1 MTPQPAPFRSFGRR
15 ATLKE
20 MHITPMNPKAN
31 PPTVSASQS
40 HSRLLAHLMALMVS
54 AIWATTFVCSKE
66 LLVYYSPA
74 QVMFMRFVIAYFV
87 LWLLRPRPLPWQ
99 GRGELTFLLLGI
111 LGGTLYFFTEN
122 TALKHTFAANVSI
135 IVAMAPILTSI
146 LAHFFTRD
154 EKLHTTVWVG
164 FAVAMSGVVLVVLN
178 GALVLKLSPVGDLLA
193 FLAAASWACYS
204 VLIKRLSGR
213 VDSTLLARRVILYGA
228 VTSVPLLAARD
239 RLYPAGTA
247 KAAVLHSVLGG
258 AGQCRLLCR
267 VECCH
272 RPAGSR
278 SRQ

>member
-1 MTPQPAPFRSFGRR
+1 
-15 ATLKE
+15 
-20 MHITPMNPKAN
+20 MNPKAN

-66 LLVYYSPA
+66 LLAYYSPA

-111 LGGTLYFFTEN
+111 LGGTLYFRTEN
-122 TALKHTFAANVSI
+122 TALQHTFATNVSI
-135 IVAMAPILTSI
+135 IVAM
-146 LAHFFTRD
+146 
-154 EKLHTTVWVG
+154 
-164 FAVAMSGVVLVVLN
+164 VVLN

-228 VTSVPLLAARD
+228 VTSVPLLAARGELSIDFTPLAQPKPLFCILFLAVLGSAVCFAVWNVVID
-239 RLYPAGTA
+239 RLGVVHANNYI
-247 KAAVLHSVLGG
+247 
-258 AGQCRLLCR
+258 
-267 VECCH
+267 
-272 RPAGSR
+272 
-278 SRQ
+278 

>member
-66 LLVYYSPA
+66 LLAYYSPA

-99 GRGELTFLLLGI
+99 SRGELTFLLLGI

-146 LAHFFTRD
+146 LAHFLPGMKSSTPPF
-154 EKLHTTVWVG
+154 G
-164 FAVAMSGVVLVVLN
+164 S
-178 GALVLKLSPVGDLLA
+178 ALP
-193 FLAAASWACYS
+193 W
-204 VLIKRLSGR
+204 
-213 VDSTLLARRVILYGA
+213 
-228 VTSVPLLAARD
+228 P
-239 RLYPAGTA
+239 
-247 KAAVLHSVLGG
+247 
-258 AGQCRLLCR
+258 
-267 VECCH
+267 
-272 RPAGSR
+272 
-278 SRQ
+278 